1 MCKPLRHGKPNSK
14 QYRNKWGGPATWAP
28 TPQGRKRID
37 RAIKKSAR
45 NKSERRE
52 PQEEP

>member
-1 MCKPLRHGKPNSK
+1 MCKPLRHGKPGSK
-14 QYRNKWGGPATWAP
+14 WYRNKWRSPYTWAL

-52 PQEEP
+52 LQDG